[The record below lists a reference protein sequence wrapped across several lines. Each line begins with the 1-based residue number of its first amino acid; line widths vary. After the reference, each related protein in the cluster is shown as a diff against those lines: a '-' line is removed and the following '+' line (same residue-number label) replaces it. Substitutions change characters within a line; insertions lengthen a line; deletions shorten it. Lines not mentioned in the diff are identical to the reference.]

1 MVNTFGLLLSNT
13 EKSYI
18 YLKYLIDNKI
28 YPKKIYIYGKKK
40 FQKIINLSNKFST
53 NIVKVRTIN
62 DKTIQKYLFKDTLKI
77 FIYSG
82 YPGEIIKNNKLLKNK
97 IIIHCHPGDIPQ
109 FKGSTTIFYSILLKG
124 TVTYSVFR
132 LSNKLDD
139 GDVYYSKKIK
149 LNQSFLFDFN
159 RKDYKNRII
168 FISKVIKEELNIKK
182 KKKNKKKYLPYYVAH
197 PIIRSLSLKRLK
209 KITKFL

>member
-28 YPKKIYIYGKKK
+28 YPKKIYIYGKEK
-40 FQKIINLSNKFST
+40 FQKIINLSNRFST
-53 NIVKVRTIN
+53 NIIKVKTIN
-62 DKTIQKYLFKDTLKI
+62 DKKIQKYLFKDKLKI

-124 TVTYSVFR
+124 SVTYSVFR
-132 LSNKLDD
+132 ISNKLDD

-149 LNQSFLFDFN
+149 PKQNFLFDLN
-159 RKDYKNRII
+159 KKDYRNRIM
-168 FISKVIKEELNIKK
+168 FISKVIKKKLIIRK
-182 KKKNKKKYLPYYVAH
+182 KKKNKKKYSPYYVAH

-209 KITKFL
+209 RIS